1 MTVSKDDKENQL
13 LLCKGTIMAPMKTQT
28 FAEYSAVKTFAY
40 MMLEYAAPI
49 RGQDNGYLSLSQRII
64 ETAAVRLDKLETSE
78 RNAKDSQLQQYTIG
92 YYILRVY
99 LAWLQGRLDI
109 AEHLFSKIPVLDHGR
124 GQEHVMDIC
133 YKIGN
138 CALSRKQYD
147 VSSPVLS
154 NKDKELLILH
164 ASVRA
169 GLHLDTKEPNELLNK
184 VLDALKSRYGS
195 MFAVQVIQLELL
207 SKEEPNKDVF
217 LRVLQNA
224 IESSE
229 LGDSHL
235 TMHVAS
241 VNACSQHRPEVSIR
255 MLKQLLKQAILI
267 PRNET
272 SPEKVF
278 ITFICGLIRLGLCTK
293 TGLDIFQET
302 ISSLKRHY
310 KMPLSETATEATLIL
325 IWKHVNKTTSNDDN
339 S

>member
-1 MTVSKDDKENQL
+1 MN
-13 LLCKGTIMAPMKTQT
+13 
-28 FAEYSAVKTFAY
+28 
-40 MMLEYAAPI
+40 
-49 RGQDNGYLSLSQRII
+49 
-64 ETAAVRLDKLETSE
+64 
-78 RNAKDSQLQQYTIG
+78 
-92 YYILRVY
+92 
-99 LAWLQGRLDI
+99 
-109 AEHLFSKIPVLDHGR
+109 
-124 GQEHVMDIC
+124 IC

-147 VSSPVLS
+147 VSVRWLERALRACESIRHMDQLPVLS

-195 MFAVQVIQLELL
+195 MFAVHVIQLELL
-207 SKEEPNKDVF
+207 SKEEPNEDVF

-235 TMHVAS
+235 TKHVAS
-241 VNACSQHRPEVSIR
+241 VNACNQHRPEVSIR

-272 SPEKVF
+272 ALEKVF
-278 ITFICGLIRLGLCTK
+278 ITFIYGLIRLGLCTK

-310 KMPLSETATEATLIL
+310 KMPLSETATEATLI
-325 IWKHVNKTTSNDDN
+325 S
-339 S
+339 SS